1 MRTKTT
7 TRRSMGYILL
17 VAAVLAAASTG
28 YSQWSHWQQSG
39 DPLMVVIPVRS
50 ELVITSDLEI
60 ARANKQLAM
69 DHHNQARERLV
80 EIERAIEDR
89 EATIENVERRED
101 DAKDEKRR
109 SEAASLKI
117 ESKANK
123 QAIDLLK
130 RVKKLREAEMEVAKV
145 EEEHADLTIR
155 SYELESDLQNKR
167 SDYNWPLPGDQG
179 DLTQNTAYQVIGE
192 LEVNLLEMQQDMA
205 SSAQKVA
212 SKLKDVVNQRKNLHE
227 AQFKLGM

>member
-1 MRTKTT
+1 MKTKTRT
-7 TRRSMGYILL
+7 LRSIGYIFLFFS
-17 VAAVLAAASTG
+17 VAAAAGSG
-28 YSQWSHWQQSG
+28 YTQISYWQSPN
-39 DPLMVVIPVRS
+39 DPLMVVIPVRG
-50 ELVITSDLEI
+50 ELEITSDLEI
-60 ARANKQLAM
+60 ARSTKQLAIN
-69 DHHNQARERLV
+69 HHNQARERLV

-101 DAKDEKRR
+101 DAKDGRR
-109 SEAASLKI
+109 STEAASLKI

-130 RVKKLREAEMEVAKV
+130 RVKELREAEMEVAKV

-155 SYELESDLQNKR
+155 SFEVESDLQKKR

-179 DLTQNTAYQVIGE
+179 DLTQNTAYQVIGK
-192 LEVNLLEMQQDMA
+192 LEVNLLELQKDMA

-212 SKLKDVVNQRKNLHE
+212 SKLNDVVNRRKKLHE